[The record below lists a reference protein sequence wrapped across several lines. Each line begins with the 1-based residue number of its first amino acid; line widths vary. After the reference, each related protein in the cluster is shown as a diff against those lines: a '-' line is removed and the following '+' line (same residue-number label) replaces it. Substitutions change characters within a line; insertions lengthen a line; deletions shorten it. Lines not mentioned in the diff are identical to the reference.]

1 MDTTAN
7 RIISNSERA
16 FGIEPGSR
24 DQITSNELKNRT
36 EFKSASSIMKC
47 NTWENRKGN
56 VILSVYGKTI

>member
-7 RIISNSERA
+7 RIISNSECA

-36 EFKSASSIMKC
+36 EFKSVDLLEINKDKKRR
-47 NTWENRKGN
+47 N
-56 VILSVYGKTI
+56 